1 MRFQIAPDIAR
12 DVPRIFIGIVVA
24 EGVDNGQSR
33 PALAAALAEAVAA
46 VLPGLGD
53 RPKEDP
59 RVLPYREAF
68 AALGINPN
76 KYMCSI
82 EALLT
87 RIKKTGALPSINPA
101 VDAGN
106 AVSVRRLLPIGAHDL
121 GRDGETTIELRRAR
135 AGDAFVPFGSAQAE
149 AVDPGEVVYAS
160 GGAVRTRRW
169 MWRQSEI
176 GKIGPETTRIFYPID
191 GFAGTNERAVL
202 EARDEL
208 AELLSRELGAR
219 VAKGFVS
226 AESPV
231 FMG

>member
-1 MRFQIAPDIAR
+1 MRFEIAPDIAR

-24 EGVDNGQSR
+24 DRIDNAGLR
-33 PALAAALAEAVAA
+33 PALAAALADSVAA

-59 RVLPYREAF
+59 RVLPYRDAF
-68 AALGINPN
+68 ASLGINPN

-87 RIKKTGALPSINPA
+87 RIKKTGSLSSINPA

-121 GRDGETTIELRRAR
+121 GRDGEPAIELRRSR
-135 AGDAFVPFGSAQAE
+135 PGDSFVPFGSSEAE
-149 AVDPGEVVYAS
+149 AVDPGEVVYAT

-176 GKIGPETTRIFYPID
+176 GKITPATSRIFYPID
-191 GFAGTNERAVL
+191 GFRGTNEREVL

-208 AELLSRELGAR
+208 AALLARELGAR
-219 VAKGFVS
+219 VRTGFAS

-231 FMG
+231 FEC